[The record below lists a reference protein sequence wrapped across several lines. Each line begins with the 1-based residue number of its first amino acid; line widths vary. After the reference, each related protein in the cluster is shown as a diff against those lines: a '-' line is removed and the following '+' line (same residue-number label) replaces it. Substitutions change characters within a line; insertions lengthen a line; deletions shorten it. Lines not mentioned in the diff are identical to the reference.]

1 MDIIY
6 DIMIVCAIIHNMII
20 EDERDHY
27 LINKCKTIV
36 AWTYFPNLHRRH

>member
-20 EDERDHY
+20 EVERDH
-27 LINKCKTIV
+27 
-36 AWTYFPNLHRRH
+36 NLESLFN